1 MDILPFLIIFLLIFV
16 MMLLSLRIGIFGVI
30 NIPIILFLIVLGSDG
45 ITMKFV
51 VDNNIIESVLIDFQQ
66 LVFIIAILI
75 LIQFLIIIYKLKS

>member
-30 NIPIILFLIVLGSDG
+30 NIPIILFLIVLASDG

-51 VDNNIIESVLIDFQQ
+51 IDNNIVESVLIDFQQ
-66 LVFIIAILI
+66 LVFIISILI

>member
-16 MMLLSLRIGIFGVI
+16 MMLLSLKIPIFGII

-51 VDNNIIESVLIDFQQ
+51 VDNNIVESVLIDFQQ
-66 LVFIIAILI
+66 LIFIITILV
-75 LIQFLIIIYKLKS
+75 LIQFIIIIYKLKT